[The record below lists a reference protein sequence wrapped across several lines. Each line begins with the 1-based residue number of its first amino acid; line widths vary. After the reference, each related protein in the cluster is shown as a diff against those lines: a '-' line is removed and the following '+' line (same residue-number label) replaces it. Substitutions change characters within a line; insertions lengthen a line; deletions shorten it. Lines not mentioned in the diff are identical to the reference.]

1 MKIEK
6 GYESAMLVGLPIYSW
21 FSGGESG
28 LRVSLYPDGSVE
40 LQEGRASFRAPIS
53 RWMEA
58 ARIVNGLSEKTM
70 ICYLCRVPWVDGHA
84 CQSTPD

>member
-21 FSGGESG
+21 FSGGDSR
-28 LRVSLYPDGSVE
+28 LRVSVYPDGSVE
-40 LQEGRASFRAPIS
+40 LQEGCASFRASIS

-58 ARIVNGLSEKTM
+58 ARIVNGLSEKPM
-70 ICYLCRVPWVDGHA
+70 ICYLCRVPWVEDHV
-84 CQSTPD
+84 CKETE